1 MPRRRHEQQAA
12 GAQHAPGLG
21 QQRRGVEHVLEHLA
35 APDQVEARVL
45 GGQRVLDAL
54 EAQVG
59 MARAGPPHRLGGD
72 VDAQDVGRARLR
84 RRGGEVALPATEV
97 EDALAATHVLEQER
111 PPPLHVEP
119 GQRVGSVLPERV
131 VPRHGVRP
139 P

>member
-1 MPRRRHEQQAA
+1 MA
-12 GAQHAPGLG
+12 G
-21 QQRRGVEHVLEHLA
+21 
-35 APDQVEARVL
+35 
-45 GGQRVLDAL
+45 
-54 EAQVG
+54 
-59 MARAGPPHRLGGD
+59 AGPPHRLGGD

-131 VPRHGVRP
+131 VPRQGGSDP
-139 P
+139 PERVGDNADRGQTPLRVGDNADRGQTPLRVVEGLRSA